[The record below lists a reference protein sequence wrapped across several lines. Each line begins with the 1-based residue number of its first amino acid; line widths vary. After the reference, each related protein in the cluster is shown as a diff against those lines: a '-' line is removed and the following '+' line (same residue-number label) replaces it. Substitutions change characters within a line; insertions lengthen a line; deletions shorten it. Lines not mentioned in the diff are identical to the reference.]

1 MSRCRIVVEIVFGKV
16 SSLWRVGQFGANL
29 QPGSSPV
36 AASYLVAVPLIN
48 IYSCLQDL
56 TRYARPTLEQERALA
71 PPGWVGGRLSETLGS
86 LGPSQEFVTRVG
98 RPVQATTSADW
109 VACEDPPAEQ
119 WPARADEVRLA
130 SYHDCQSA
138 SRRAPSR
145 LWEVQPRCRGPTW

>member
-1 MSRCRIVVEIVFGKV
+1 VQRLRWKG
-16 SSLWRVGQFGANL
+16 LA
-29 QPGSSPV
+29 
-36 AASYLVAVPLIN
+36 
-48 IYSCLQDL
+48 L

-71 PPGWVGGRLSETLGS
+71 PPGWVGGRLSEALGS

-130 SYHDCQSA
+130 SYHDCQSPCTVSA
-138 SRRAPSR
+138 VGGAAP
-145 LWEVQPRCRGPTW
+145 VPGPYMVR